1 MHMALPLHPHD
12 VPAGYPRQFERE
24 VRLRDGRAALVRP
37 IIPADA
43 PALADAIRT
52 ADAETLRRRFLGGPP
67 RLTPTLIEHLST
79 VDYRRR
85 FALTAVDPLTCRG
98 VAIARYEG
106 TDDGVADVAVAVD
119 PPWRRAGLA
128 TALIGMLAEAAVDR
142 GIHAFSSYYLAEN
155 RPVAALLG
163 LAGTRGRQTIQ
174 LGIAEFLVA
183 LDRESVAAAIR
194 DLNSAH
200 PSATPDLPA

>member
-1 MHMALPLHPHD
+1 MYMALPLHPHD
-12 VPAGYPRQFERE
+12 VPTGYPRQFERE

-52 ADAETLRRRFLGGPP
+52 ADAETLRRRFLGSPP
-67 RLTPTLIEHLST
+67 RLTPALIEHLST
-79 VDYRRR
+79 VDYWRR
-85 FALTAVDPLTCRG
+85 FALAAVDPLTRRG

-106 TDDGVADVAVAVD
+106 AEGGVADVAVAVD
-119 PPWRRAGLA
+119 PAWRRIGQA
-128 TALIGMLAEAAVDR
+128 TVLIGMLAEAAVERD
-142 GIHAFSSYYLAEN
+142 IHAFNSYYLAEN

-183 LDRESVAAAIR
+183 LDRDSVAAAIR
-194 DLNSAH
+194 DMNAAH
-200 PSATPDLPA
+200 PGTAPDLLA